1 MLHFCAERR
10 PDPRPRRRQNFIVS
24 QEAELDISQ
33 IFIQMLILF
42 LLIALGYGST
52 KAKVLTAESG
62 RHLTNLVLY
71 ITNPCTIL
79 YSVLS
84 GKAMLT
90 VPEVLAL
97 TGIAL
102 VFYLVLVGLAH
113 FVPKLLR
120 VSPEETGVYRFMT
133 VFGNIG
139 FMGFPV
145 VRAIFGQ
152 GAVFYASIFNLF
164 YQLFAYTYGIRQI
177 SRDPRDARFSPRSL
191 LQPVVI
197 AALVSYIIYLCGV
210 QEAVAG
216 SVPGGILTK
225 LLGMVDGITSPL
237 CMIITGVGLAQIPL
251 KKVFTNRRLYILS
264 LGKQVL
270 LPVLAYV
277 LLSPF
282 VTNRLMLG
290 ICIIMAAMPIGTMAS
305 LFCARYDGPVDLAAS
320 GIFLSTLLS
329 IPAVP
334 LLMSLFF

>member
-1 MLHFCAERR
+1 M
-10 PDPRPRRRQNFIVS
+10 
-24 QEAELDISQ
+24 DISQ
-33 IFIQMLILF
+33 IFTQMLILF
-42 LLIALGYGST
+42 LLIALGYGSA
-52 KAKVLTAESG
+52 KAKVLMAESG

-90 VPEVLAL
+90 VPEVLQL
-97 TGIAL
+97 TLIAL

-120 VSPEETGVYRFMT
+120 VPPDEVGVYRFMT

-164 YQLFAYTYGIRQI
+164 YQLFAYTYGVRQI
-177 SRDPRDARFSPRSL
+177 SRDPRDAKFSGRTL

-197 AALVSYIIYLCGV
+197 AALVSYVIYLCGI
-210 QEAVAG
+210 QARIAS
-216 SVPGGILTK
+216 SVPGGILTQF
-225 LLGMVDGITSPL
+225 LAMADGITSPL

-270 LPVLAYV
+270 LPAAAFF
-277 LLSPF
+277 LLRPF
-282 VTNRLMLG
+282 VSNQLMLG

-305 LFCARYDGPVDLAAS
+305 LFCTRYDGPVDTAS
-320 GIFLSTLLS
+320 AGIFLSTLLS

-334 LLMSLFF
+334 LIMALLF

>member
-1 MLHFCAERR
+1 MLSSR
-10 PDPRPRRRQNFIVS
+10 PIYADGGTP
-24 QEAELDISQ
+24 LDIAQ
-33 IFIQMLILF
+33 IFSQMLILF
-42 LLIALGYGST
+42 LLMALGFTAVKTGI
-52 KAKVLTAESG
+52 LTGESS

-90 VPEVLAL
+90 IREVLEL
-97 TGIAL
+97 TVIAL
-102 VFYLVLVGLAH
+102 VFYIVLIGLSYL
-113 FVPKLLR
+113 VPKLLR
-120 VSPEETGVYRFMT
+120 VPADQAGAYRFMT

-145 VRAIFGQ
+145 VRSIFGQ
-152 GAVFYASIFNLF
+152 GAVFYAAIFNLF
-164 YQLFAYTYGIRQI
+164 FQLFAYTWGVRQVA
-177 SRDPRDARFSPRSL
+177 RDARDTKVSVRTF
-191 LQPVVI
+191 LQPVII
-197 AALVSYIIYLCGV
+197 AALASYIIYLCGA
-210 QEAVAG
+210 QERIAG
-216 SVPGGILTK
+216 SAVGGLLTR

-251 KKVFTNRRLYILS
+251 GKVFGNGRLYLLS
-264 LGKQVL
+264 VGKQLL
-270 LPVLAYV
+270 LPVLAYFA
-277 LLSPF
+277 LSPF
-282 VTNRLMLG
+282 VSNRLMLG

>member
-1 MLHFCAERR
+1 MIHTKTLSGGVLSSR
-10 PDPRPRRRQNFIVS
+10 PIYADGGTP
-24 QEAELDISQ
+24 LDIAQ
-33 IFIQMLILF
+33 IFSQMLILF
-42 LLIALGYGST
+42 LLMALGFTAVKTGI
-52 KAKVLTAESG
+52 LTGESN

-90 VPEVLAL
+90 IREVLEL
-97 TGIAL
+97 TVIAL
-102 VFYLVLVGLAH
+102 LFYLALIGLSYL
-113 FVPKLLR
+113 VPKLLR
-120 VSPEETGVYRFMT
+120 VPADQAGTYRFMT

-145 VRAIFGQ
+145 VRSIFGQ
-152 GAVFYASIFNLF
+152 GAVFYAAIFNLF
-164 YQLFAYTYGIRQI
+164 FQLFAYTWGVRQVA
-177 SRDPRDARFSPRSL
+177 RDARDTKVSVRTF
-191 LQPVVI
+191 LQPVII
-197 AALVSYIIYLCGV
+197 AALASYIIYLCGA
-210 QEAVAG
+210 QERIAG
-216 SVPGGILTK
+216 SAVGGLLTR

-251 KKVFTNRRLYILS
+251 GKVFGNGRLYLLS
-264 LGKQVL
+264 IGKQLL
-270 LPVLAYV
+270 LPVLAYFA
-277 LLSPF
+277 LSPF
-282 VTNRLMLG
+282 VSNRLMLG

>member
-1 MLHFCAERR
+1 
-10 PDPRPRRRQNFIVS
+10 
-24 QEAELDISQ
+24 
-33 IFIQMLILF
+33 MLILF
-42 LLIALGYGST
+42 LLMALGFLAVKTG
-52 KAKVLTAESG
+52 VLTGESN

-90 VPEVLAL
+90 VREVLTL
-97 TGIAL
+97 TLIAL
-102 VFYLVLVGLAH
+102 VFYIVLIGLAYL
-113 FVPKLLR
+113 VPKLLR
-120 VSPEETGVYRFMT
+120 VPPEQAGTYRFMT

-251 KKVFTNRRLYILS
+251 RKVFGNGRLYALS
-264 LGKQVL
+264 IGKQLL
-270 LPVLAYV
+270 LPALAYFA
-277 LLSPF
+277 LTPF
-282 VTNRLMLG
+282 VSNRLMLG
-290 ICIIMAAMPIGTMAS
+290 LCIIMPAMPIGTMAS
-305 LFCARYDGPVDLAAS
+305 LFCERYDGPVDLAAS

>member
-1 MLHFCAERR
+1 
-10 PDPRPRRRQNFIVS
+10 
-24 QEAELDISQ
+24 
-33 IFIQMLILF
+33 MLILF

-52 KAKVLTAESG
+52 KAKILTAESG

-84 GKAMLT
+84 GKALLT
-90 VPEVLAL
+90 VPEVLQL
-97 TGIAL
+97 TLIAL
-102 VFYLVLVGLAH
+102 VFYLALVGLAH

-120 VSPEETGVYRFMT
+120 VPPEEVGVYRFMT

-145 VRAIFGQ
+145 IRSIFGQ

-164 YQLFAYTYGIRQI
+164 YQLFAYTYGVRQI
-177 SRDPRDARFSPRSL
+177 SRDPKNARFSPKSL

-197 AALVSYIIYLCGV
+197 AALISYVIYLCGI
-210 QEAVAG
+210 QTRIAE

-237 CMIITGVGLAQIPL
+237 CMIITGIGLAQIPL
-251 KKVFTNRRLYILS
+251 ARVFSNRRLYVLS

-270 LPVLAYV
+270 LPVAAYF
-277 LLSPF
+277 LLRPVVS
-282 VTNRLMLG
+282 NQLMLG
-290 ICIIMAAMPIGTMAS
+290 ICIIMAAMPIGTMTS
-305 LFCARYDGPVDLAAS
+305 LFCTRYDGPVDTAS
-320 GIFLSTLLS
+320 AGIFLSTLLS

-334 LLMSLFF
+334 LIMALLF

>member
-1 MLHFCAERR
+1 MLHFGSRERAR
-10 PDPRPRRRQNFIVS
+10 PAFK
-24 QEAELDISQ
+24 EAELDISQ
-33 IFIQMLILF
+33 IFTQMLILF

-120 VSPEETGVYRFMT
+120 VSPEEAGVYRFMT

-177 SRDPRDARFSPRSL
+177 SRDPRDTKFSPRSL
-191 LQPVVI
+191 MQPVVI
-197 AALVSYIIYLCGV
+197 AALVSYIIYLCGI
-210 QEAVAG
+210 QESIAG

-225 LLGMVDGITSPL
+225 LLSMVDGITSPL

-251 KKVFTNRRLYILS
+251 RKVFTNRRLYILS
-264 LGKQVL
+264 IGKQVL

-290 ICIIMAAMPIGTMAS
+290 ICIIMAAMPIGTMTS
-305 LFCARYDGPVDLAAS
+305 LFCTRYNGPVDTAS
-320 GIFLSTLLS
+320 AGIFLSTLLS

-334 LLMSLFF
+334 LIMALLF